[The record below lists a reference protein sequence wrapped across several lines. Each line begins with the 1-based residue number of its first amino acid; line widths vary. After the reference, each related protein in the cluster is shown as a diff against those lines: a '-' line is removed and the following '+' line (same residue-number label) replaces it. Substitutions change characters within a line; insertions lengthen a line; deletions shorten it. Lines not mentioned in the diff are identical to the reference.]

1 MFQKNSLILSFNL
14 KKVFL
19 SFLLAIVIASCGF
32 KPLNYSEKKITI
44 FFEFQKNPLNFSLV
58 QELKTN
64 FFLMNANLA
73 ETKDVAD
80 FVIEI
85 SNHRLGKFLE
95 ATDENFFPSVVSLDY
110 QVKLSIFDKNT
121 NSIHEIPIF
130 TSEDFSYDTES
141 ILSNERQADEIKL
154 DFFSEAVNEL
164 LIFFSKKNN
173 A

>member
-19 SFLLAIVIASCGF
+19 SFLLVVVIASCGF

-58 QELKTN
+58 QELKMN

-73 ETKDVAD
+73 ETKDAAD

-130 TSEDFSYDTES
+130 TSEDFSYDKES
-141 ILSNERQADEIKL
+141 IL
-154 DFFSEAVNEL
+154 
-164 LIFFSKKNN
+164 
-173 A
+173 